1 MDTKT
6 YAEDLRIAINYQA
19 YARLT
24 DSLGDQLNERKDR
37 FDKSDIIEQ
46 SLDVYSNGRL
56 QWVDDI
62 GRDHIDTQYNF
73 DLEFKYGHDS
83 IYTKKKKTK
92 AVVKVKLK
100 NSLGTHK
107 GVEVSDP
114 ADYYLIGQ
122 QDAIAILSWE
132 EIKPYLVPVPDGIEA
147 HIPFEVLRFIFT
159 PSDIHTMEPVP
170 VNYKKIKA
178 EAQRKLIESVL

>member
-1 MDTKT
+1 LDTKT

-92 AVVKVKLK
+92 PNKPKNNNNQEKTIENYGLK
-100 NSLGTHK
+100 MN
-107 GVEVSDP
+107 
-114 ADYYLIGQ
+114 
-122 QDAIAILSWE
+122 
-132 EIKPYLVPVPDGIEA
+132 
-147 HIPFEVLRFIFT
+147 R
-159 PSDIHTMEPVP
+159 
-170 VNYKKIKA
+170 
-178 EAQRKLIESVL
+178 